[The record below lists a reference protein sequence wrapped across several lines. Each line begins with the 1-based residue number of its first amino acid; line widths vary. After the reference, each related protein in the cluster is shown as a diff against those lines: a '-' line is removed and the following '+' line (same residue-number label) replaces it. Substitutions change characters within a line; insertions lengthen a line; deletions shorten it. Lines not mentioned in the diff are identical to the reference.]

1 MSFCKVSWPTE
12 WTQGHPDFC
21 ATNLPVFLLTVDGI
35 HCRIEEPQH
44 ATKSKDR
51 SYYSHKFKTAGVDY
65 EIGLSVFDNRLVWI
79 NGPMRASRHDIT
91 VFRRAGLQAMIPHG
105 HRIIGDN
112 GYAGEPLIISTPNA
126 HDPSVLRKFKSRA
139 RARHE
144 SFNGRLKT
152 FKCLEE
158 RFRHS
163 LKYHQRVF
171 EATCVICQ
179 YQIVNGSPLFDT

>member
-21 ATNLPVFLLTVDGI
+21 STNLPVFLLTVDGI

-44 ATKSKDR
+44 PTKSKDR

-65 EIGLSVFDNRLVWI
+65 EIGSSVYDNRLVWM

-91 VFRRAGLQAMIPHG
+91 VFRRAGLQAMI
-105 HRIIGDN
+105 
-112 GYAGEPLIISTPNA
+112 
-126 HDPSVLRKFKSRA
+126 
-139 RARHE
+139 
-144 SFNGRLKT
+144 LKQT

-158 RFRHS
+158 GFRHS

-171 EATCVICQ
+171 EAANLRDLPIPDC
-179 YQIVNGSPLFDT
+179 